1 MARIRDRAVH
11 LGIKTSI
18 RVAIGGTVAEKVG
31 DAWRK
36 VNQIRL
42 AGNCDDELAAVEHYL
57 YTRFLVA
64 TYGPLIYFVIYGMDS
79 FYRIL
84 KVART
89 INPYIPLPQE
99 GPCPPSPNS
108 FADWRW
114 TQTGIEDGW
123 DDFWGLSDLSTL
135 ADDAPQHPRPLL

>member
-42 AGNCDDELAAVEHYL
+42 AGNCDDELAVK
-57 YTRFLVA
+57 T
-64 TYGPLIYFVIYGMDS
+64 
-79 FYRIL
+79 
-84 KVART
+84 
-89 INPYIPLPQE
+89 QE
-99 GPCPPSPNS
+99 VV
-108 FADWRW
+108 
-114 TQTGIEDGW
+114 
-123 DDFWGLSDLSTL
+123 
-135 ADDAPQHPRPLL
+135 HPG